1 MKRPAIGHAAAGDD
15 GPAAG
20 SHPAAADTAA
30 PTPLELRACVRFGE
44 AFTLDTDVQLPGHGV
59 TALFGP
65 SGCGKTTLLR
75 AVAGL
80 TRPAP
85 GRIVVAGEVWQD
97 DAAGI
102 WRPTHQRPLGVVFQ
116 EASLFE
122 HLSVQGNLD
131 FGMKRVP
138 AAQRQVSLAQAV
150 ELLGIGH
157 LLDRR
162 PAQLSGGE
170 RQRVAIARALATSPR
185 LLLMDEPLAALDA
198 ARKAEV
204 LPWFERVVRELN
216 IPMLYVTHSLDEVA
230 RLADHLLLLKNG
242 QAVTQGPVAE
252 LLARLDVAQTHGDA
266 AGALIEG
273 VVERIEADYQLM
285 HVHFPGGAIQCM
297 HAPGK
302 PARQIGQRLRLR
314 VQARDVSLTL
324 QPAKDTSILNVLPAT
339 VRSLTDD
346 GPAQTL
352 VSLDAGGTPLL
363 ARLTRKSA
371 EALALA
377 PGQPVFAQVKSV
389 AVLD

>member
-1 MKRPAIGHAAAGDD
+1 MIEASLRLVRPDFALDV
-15 GPAAG
+15 
-20 SHPAAADTAA
+20 
-30 PTPLELRACVRFGE
+30 ELR
-44 AFTLDTDVQLPGHGV
+44 LPGRGV
-59 TALFGP
+59 SALFGP

-85 GRIVVAGEVWQD
+85 GRIVVAGDTWQD
-97 DAAGI
+97 DAAGL
-102 WRPTHQRPLGVVFQ
+102 WRPTHRRPLGMVFQ
-116 EASLFE
+116 EASLFD

-131 FGMKRVP
+131 FGLKRVP
-138 AAQRQVSLAQAV
+138 AAERQVSLAQAV

-162 PAQLSGGE
+162 PGQLSGGE

-204 LPWFERVVRELN
+204 LPWFERLARELR

-242 QAVTQGPVAE
+242 QAVAQGPVAE
-252 LLARLDVAQTHGDA
+252 LMARLDVAQAHGDA
-266 AGALIEG
+266 AGALIDG
-273 VVERIEADYQLM
+273 VVERIEADYQLL
-285 HVHFPGGAIQCM
+285 HVRFAGGVIQCM
-297 HAPGK
+297 HTPGA
-302 PARQIGQRLRLR
+302 PAREVGQRLRLR

-324 QPAKDTSILNVLPAT
+324 HAAQDSSILNLLPAR
-339 VRSLTDD
+339 VQSLAGDSA
-346 GPAQTL
+346 AQVL
-352 VSLDAGGTPLL
+352 VALDAGGTPLL
-363 ARLTRKSA
+363 ARVTRKSA
-371 EALALA
+371 DTLRLA
-377 PGQPVFAQVKSV
+377 PGQPVFAQIKGV

>member
-1 MKRPAIGHAAAGDD
+1 MARPGG
-15 GPAAG
+15 
-20 SHPAAADTAA
+20 
-30 PTPLELRACVRFGE
+30 
-44 AFTLDTDVQLPGHGV
+44 FTLDVDLRLPGQGV
-59 TALFGP
+59 TAVFGP

-131 FGMKRVP
+131 FGLKRVP
-138 AAQRQVSLAQAV
+138 AAQRQVSLPHAV
-150 ELLGIGH
+150 DLLGIGH
-157 LLDRR
+157 LLGRR

-185 LLLMDEPLAALDA
+185 LLLLDEPLAALDA

-204 LPWFERVVRELN
+204 LPWFERLARELRT
-216 IPMLYVTHSLDEVA
+216 PMLYVTHSLDEVA
-230 RLADHLLLLKNG
+230 RLADHLLLLKDG
-242 QAVTQGPVAE
+242 RAVAQGPVAA
-252 LLARLDVAQTHGDA
+252 LLARLDIAQSHGDA
-266 AGALIEG
+266 AGALIDG
-273 VVERIEADYQLM
+273 VVERIEADYQLL
-285 HVHFPGGAIQCM
+285 HVRFAGGTIQCV
-297 HAPGK
+297 HAPGT
-302 PARQIGQRLRLR
+302 PLRQPGERVRLR

-324 QPAKDTSILNVLPAT
+324 RAAQDTSILNVLPASVT
-339 VRSLTDD
+339 SLVAD

-352 VSLDAGGTPLL
+352 VALDAGGTPLL
-363 ARLTRKSA
+363 ARVTRKSA
-371 EALALA
+371 DALQLA
-377 PGQPVFAQVKSV
+377 PGLPVFAQIKGV

>member
-1 MKRPAIGHAAAGDD
+1 MSTSPDD
-15 GPAAG
+15 LALCARVRHG
-20 SHPAAADTAA
+20 AD
-30 PTPLELRACVRFGE
+30 
-44 AFTLDTDVQLPGHGV
+44 FTLDVDLRLPGQGV
-59 TALFGP
+59 TAVFGP

-85 GRIVVAGEVWQD
+85 GRIVVAGDVWQD

-131 FGMKRVP
+131 FGLKRVP
-138 AAQRQVSLAQAV
+138 AAQRHVSLPHAV
-150 ELLGIGH
+150 DLLGIGH
-157 LLDRR
+157 LLGRR

-185 LLLMDEPLAALDA
+185 LLLLDEPLAALDA

-204 LPWFERVVRELN
+204 LPWFERLARELRT
-216 IPMLYVTHSLDEVA
+216 PMLYVTHSLDEVA
-230 RLADHLLLLKNG
+230 HLADHLLLLKDG
-242 QAVTQGPVAE
+242 RAVAQGPVAA
-252 LLARLDVAQTHGDA
+252 LLARLDIAQSHGDA
-266 AGALIEG
+266 AGALIDG
-273 VVERIEADYQLM
+273 VVERVDAGYHLL
-285 HVHFPGGAIQCM
+285 HVRFAGGTIQCV
-297 HAPGK
+297 HAPGT
-302 PARQIGQRLRLR
+302 PLRQPGERVRLR

-324 QPAKDTSILNVLPAT
+324 RAAQDTSILNVLPASVT
-339 VRSLTDD
+339 SLVAD

-352 VSLDAGGTPLL
+352 VALDAGGTPLL
-363 ARLTRKSA
+363 ARVTRKSA
-371 EALALA
+371 DALGLA
-377 PGQPVFAQVKSV
+377 PGLPVFAQIKGV

>member
-1 MKRPAIGHAAAGDD
+1 MKPSIGLPLAAGSQ
-15 GPAAG
+15 PLAHA
-20 SHPAAADTAA
+20 SHPAAPAA
-30 PTPLELRACVRFGE
+30 ETQPLQVRAHVRFGD
-44 AFTLDTDVQLPGHGV
+44 AFALDADVQLPGQGV
-59 TALFGP
+59 TAVFGP

-85 GRIVVAGEVWQD
+85 GRIVVAGDTWQD
-97 DAAGI
+97 DAAGL
-102 WRPTHQRPLGVVFQ
+102 WRPTHRRPLGMVFQ
-116 EASLFE
+116 EASLFD

-131 FGMKRVP
+131 FGLKRVP
-138 AAQRQVSLAQAV
+138 AAERQVSLAQAV

-162 PAQLSGGE
+162 PGQLSGGE

-204 LPWFERVVRELN
+204 LPWFERLARELR

-242 QAVTQGPVAE
+242 QAVAQGPVAE
-252 LLARLDVAQTHGDA
+252 LMARLDVAQAHGDA
-266 AGALIEG
+266 AGALIDG
-273 VVERIEADYQLM
+273 VVERIEADYQLL
-285 HVHFPGGAIQCM
+285 HVRFAGGVIQCM
-297 HAPGK
+297 HTPGA
-302 PARQIGQRLRLR
+302 PAREVGQRLRLR

-324 QPAKDTSILNVLPAT
+324 HAAQDSSILNLLPAR
-339 VRSLTDD
+339 VQSLAGDSA
-346 GPAQTL
+346 AQVL
-352 VSLDAGGTPLL
+352 VALDAGGTPLL
-363 ARLTRKSA
+363 ARVTRKSA
-371 EALALA
+371 DTLRLA
-377 PGQPVFAQVKSV
+377 PGQPVFAQIKGV